1 MCNFYTLI
9 TQEADP
15 EEVHET
21 LHSFRPKA
29 VPTSILPKNTFVS
42 LQFKP
47 ILTS

>member
-1 MCNFYTLI
+1 LI

-29 VPTSILPKNTFVS
+29 VPTSIMPKGTFVS
-42 LQFKP
+42 ALQFKP